1 MSYLAP
7 GELEPD
13 NGGKKPP
20 TMNRI
25 AIWVIA
31 GGIGVYFIGSG
42 LYGLLTK

>member
-1 MSYLAP
+1 MSYRPP

-13 NGGKKPP
+13 NGGKTPP

-25 AIWVIA
+25 AIWIIA
-31 GGIGVYFIGSG
+31 GGIGVYFVGSG